1 MSDAVSDAV
10 SRTAGELKRV
20 GIYGGTFDPVHWGH
34 LLLAEAAREACGLDE
49 VRLVP
54 SPSPPHKQGRPLTEP
69 RHRINMLELAVTG
82 LPQFT
87 VSRIEIGRD
96 GPAYTVDTLRQLR
109 ESEPDSELFFL
120 MGGDSLTDLPTW
132 HQPAEIASLATIVA
146 VNRGDAVLAI
156 PAACRDYAD
165 CIRTVAMPA
174 NGLSATDIRERA
186 KQGRSILFRTPR
198 AVEIYLTE
206 HKLYR

>member
-1 MSDAVSDAV
+1 MTDP
-10 SRTAGELKRV
+10 TTETTQTKTKRV

-34 LLLAEAAREACGLDE
+34 LLLAESAREACALDE

-54 SPSPPHKQGRPLTEP
+54 SPSPPHKQGRTLTEP

-82 LPQFT
+82 LPQFSI
-87 VSRIEIGRD
+87 SRVEIGRE
-96 GPAYTVDTLRQLR
+96 GPSYTVDTLRQLR
-109 ESEPDSELFFL
+109 ESEPDVDLFFL
-120 MGGDSLTDLPTW
+120 MGGDSLADLPTW

-146 VNRGDAVLAI
+146 VNRGDAPLAI
-156 PAACRDYAD
+156 PDACRDYAD
-165 CIRTVAMPA
+165 RIRTVAMPA
-174 NGLSATDIRERA
+174 SGLSATDIRNRSQ
-186 KQGRSILFRTPR
+186 QGRSVLFRTPR